1 MKKAIIS
8 LITLA
13 IIAFGGSYAYAASK
27 ENNQNFNS
35 NSNGTVITQN
45 NNSTNNSQQNNSSI
59 NNSNQNANTT
69 NNLQSSPVSNSTSKN
84 NLDTNNNTIAHNTG
98 SNSTNSTNIT
108 PFTVSSNFTNDQL
121 NTIYNICKSESYFFG
136 SGSAT
141 LIINPDY
148 YSIVN
153 GEKYYAIFNN
163 TIPETNYFM
172 AGVPPFPNK
181 SDNFSQ
187 ENFIGFM
194 NKYGNKIS
202 FNEFLNGQVSFN
214 PNTPNNLTS
223 NDISNMLRKIAITYA
238 DSTCISG
245 TNNNILN
252 NNLNNFTKNITINLS
267 NTKII
272 NGETYYEVEY
282 EPNEPFYISLTGRI
296 YVAQEHYLAPIFP
309 VPSATNAQVYKAEQG
324 A

>member
-35 NSNGTVITQN
+35 NGTVTTQN
-45 NNSTNNSQQNNSSI
+45 NNSTNNSQQNNSS
-59 NNSNQNANTT
+59 NQNVNMT
-69 NNLQSSPVSNSTSKN
+69 NNLKSSPINNSTSKN
-84 NLDTNNNTIAHNTG
+84 NLDTNNNTIAHNNR
-98 SNSTNSTNIT
+98 SNSTNIT
-108 PFTVSSNFTNDQL
+108 NTTPFTVSPNFTNDEL

-141 LIINPDY
+141 LIINPNY

-163 TIPETNYFM
+163 IIPETNYFM

-181 SDNFSQ
+181 SGNFSC
-187 ENFIGFM
+187 ENFVGFM
-194 NKYGNKIS
+194 NEYGNKIS
-202 FNEFLNGQVSFN
+202 FNAFLNGQVSFN
-214 PNTPNNLTS
+214 PNNPNNLTS

-238 DSTCISG
+238 DSICISG

-309 VPSATNAQVYKAEQG
+309 VPSATNTQVYKAEQG

>member
-8 LITLA
+8 LIILA

-35 NSNGTVITQN
+35 NGTVTTQN
-45 NNSTNNSQQNNSSI
+45 NNSTNNTQQNNSSI

-69 NNLQSSPVSNSTSKN
+69 NNLQSSPINNSTSKN
-84 NLDTNNNTIAHNTG
+84 NLDTNNNTIAHNNI
-98 SNSTNSTNIT
+98 SNSTNTT
-108 PFTVSSNFTNDQL
+108 PFIVSPNFTNDEL
-121 NTIYNICKSESYFFG
+121 SAIYNICKSESYVSG

-141 LIINPDY
+141 LTINPNY

-153 GEKYYAIFNN
+153 GEKYYAVFNN
-163 TIPETNYFM
+163 AIPATNYFM

-181 SDNFSQ
+181 SGNFSC
-187 ENFIGFM
+187 ETFVGFM
-194 NKYGNKIS
+194 NEYGNKIS

-214 PNTPNNLTS
+214 PNNPNNLTS
-223 NDISNMLRKIAITYA
+223 NDISNMLRKIAITYV
-238 DSTCISG
+238 DGTSISG